1 MPSYKKN
8 RCIVV
13 SPQKGKSGTTF
24 ILIQK
29 TGYANIWVGD
39 RHYYWDYT
47 EQIPNQVVDFNAI
60 TDDYI
65 ARQQSKKKIT
75 VRRR

>member
-1 MPSYKKN
+1 MPQYKKN
-8 RCIVV
+8 RCIII
-13 SPQKGKSGTTF
+13 SPKSGQKNGTM

-29 TGYANIWVGD
+29 TGYANIWLYD
-39 RHYYWDYT
+39 KHYFWDNT
-47 EQIPNQVVDFNAI
+47 TQIPNQVVDFNAI